1 VPIGNN
7 YIWFVLGK
15 CFGISIEVVSTVP
28 LTPDYFMPSS
38 FGLVN
43 TFRQIF
49 KTLGAVQ
56 SNILLNFNGQ
66 AGVDGFFMFF
76 FLKDIIKDPKYQEER
91 RIRSETSGQKIALTS
106 VVKEGLK
113 LTISEPGI
121 LIGTMGSALSI
132 VI

>member
-1 VPIGNN
+1 MPIGNN

-56 SNILLNFNGQ
+56 SNILLNLNGQ
-66 AGVDGFFMFF
+66 AGVDGFFRYENIFIFMGLLCITTFILMFF
-76 FLKDIIKDPKYQEER
+76 LLKDIIKDPKYQEER
-91 RIRSETSGQKIALTS
+91 RIRS
-106 VVKEGLK
+106 
-113 LTISEPGI
+113 
-121 LIGTMGSALSI
+121 
-132 VI
+132 